1 MNFHVPL
8 VSAFKQ
14 HGTQRRERFSF
25 LQKKRIN
32 VNYQF
37 HSLHQGL
44 KTITDTCSS
53 LYKANTDKVSV
64 LQDLVA
70 QLMSTAP
77 QAALYLL

>member
-1 MNFHVPL
+1 MSPWYRLLNNTVL
-8 VSAFKQ
+8 NVENVSL
-14 HGTQRRERFSF
+14 SF
-25 LQKKRIN
+25 KKRIN

-37 HSLHQGL
+37 HRLHQGL
-44 KTITDTCSS
+44 KTTTDTCSI
-53 LYKANTDKVSV
+53 LYKANTDKVSA